1 MSDTKVK
8 SQVPTLV
15 KVITWVVGLTFVIL
29 GIALFF
35 RMVIVPNY
43 RQAETEKRAKR
54 QQQAVVKNQS
64 SVGQR
69 HQPTDLEITLNPG
82 KGRVIPTNH
91 KNVVWKTEEGSVIM
105 IRELGHDKHGRP
117 WAGDWKKDVSGRGT
131 PFDCGRAE
139 AMEIW
144 VPSNYRSATITI
156 TIS

>member
-1 MSDTKVK
+1 MSDTKK

-15 KVITWVVGLTFVIL
+15 KIITWVVGLIFIIL

-35 RMVIVPNY
+35 RMVIVPSY
-43 RQAETEKRAKR
+43 KQAEAEKRVKQ
-54 QQQAVVKNQS
+54 QQQAVVKQS
-64 SVGQR
+64 TIGQR
-69 HQPTDLEITLNPG
+69 HQSSDLEITLRPG
-82 KGRVIPTNH
+82 QGRAIPTNH

-144 VPSNYRSATITI
+144 VPNNYQRSATITI